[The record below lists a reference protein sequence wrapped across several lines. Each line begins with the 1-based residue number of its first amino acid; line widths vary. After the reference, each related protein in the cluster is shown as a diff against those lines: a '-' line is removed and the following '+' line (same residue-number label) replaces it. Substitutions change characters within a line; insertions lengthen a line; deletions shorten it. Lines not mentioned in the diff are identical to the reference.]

1 MRLKHKRQE
10 NEKLFWNEHIM
21 PVWNN
26 YILTVENIDSV
37 FYYNFKDK
45 YCGRKDFELTQM
57 EKDSLYMF
65 EESLN
70 VAIK

>member
-1 MRLKHKRQE
+1 MRSKHKRQE

-37 FYYNFKDK
+37 FYYNFMDK
-45 YCGRKDFELTQM
+45 
-57 EKDSLYMF
+57 
-65 EESLN
+65 
-70 VAIK
+70 